1 MISTEMKMRMMR
13 GKRMNIMIHTLAEAS
28 HAPDTNVR
36 VSGASDKDM
45 TSPVCPV
52 NDVICWPLSISQR
65 AQVMSPEDVTIWLSS
80 RKRQQDKY
88 PV

>member
-1 MISTEMKMRMMR
+1 MMKQER
-13 GKRMNIMIHTLAEAS
+13 HTLAEAS

-36 VSGASDKDM
+36 VSGARDKDI

-52 NDVICWPLSISQR
+52 NDVICWPVSISQR